1 MTEGYLKEA
10 RLKRSQRD
18 DYPPEMLINS
28 SIILPNSKTKNSC
41 HRCHRLKKKCSKDF
55 PSCSYCIRTSN
66 DCFYLNKSHIKSKNS
81 SEDFKSKSSIFPEI
95 MKPEKESI
103 TILRNWIHKDIES
116 YDDNNNGEAGNI
128 ANNPKT
134 EQSTGCCKSNNGF
147 IKGITN
153 LITGNNGVDPR
164 NENMHQ
170 NMHNANGVNEIP
182 PHKIL
187 RTKTL
192 SISSLLSDV
201 TPGVTNERVSC
212 KLISKALK
220 LNRHFDEEF
229 VNLKPIGE
237 KKLALAFAANYFC
250 NYSHIYPIFS
260 EDQIVSK
267 LKQMDFEKENVV
279 NCHTYLILSIG
290 CLIYDSIH
298 MTKHYNKCFSESLI
312 DSVIDITNFNPK
324 SCNTES
330 ELNDIK
336 TMILFTVHYMNR
348 NDDLVVSNMITILSR
363 IILKFEFF
371 KLNSGDKFKMIKN
384 CIFWTVIN
392 LDFEF
397 NLITDNPVAVSLDL
411 WKLLYYKNSKLQ
423 LLTATPSNNEDDVVY
438 SNRIIEF
445 NLLQKRIIDLKVV
458 TKVAGDNQEMA
469 ELKEISKAVEVWRV
483 NSTGCVS
490 KLFEDHHEDAKFYSF
505 MVNLHFFYLLIESDQ
520 LSSTKNSE
528 FSLQFLSIYYQLT
541 SQIDTNKQT
550 GLAINNLIYIYKLM
564 NVVKYNLINLK
575 IQSLFS
581 NFKMNIP
588 VITNLF
594 RILRVKYPIIDD
606 QMMARFEKLSSISS
620 YDEKL
625 LNEVDE
631 ILELLE

>member
-18 DYPPEMLINS
+18 DYPPEMLINL

-55 PSCSYCIRTSN
+55 PSCLYCIRTSN

-81 SEDFKSKSSIFPEI
+81 NEDFKSKSSILPEI
-95 MKPEKESI
+95 MKPEKENI

-116 YDDNNNGEAGNI
+116 YDDNSGDGINNVIPGI
-128 ANNPKT
+128 V
-134 EQSTGCCKSNNGF
+134 QQSNNG
-147 IKGITN
+147 TN
-153 LITGNNGVDPR
+153 PPPVSSNNGTGVQAGKEGP
-164 NENMHQ
+164 NPNSENMHQ
-170 NMHNANGVNEIP
+170 TMHNANCANEIP

-201 TPGVTNERVSC
+201 TPGDSNERVNC

-220 LNRHFDEEF
+220 LNKHSDEEF
-229 VNLKPIGE
+229 VTLKPVSDG
-237 KKLALAFAANYFC
+237 KLPLAFAANYFC

-260 EDQIVSK
+260 EDQIMLK
-267 LKQMDFEKENVV
+267 LKSMDFAKENVI

-290 CLIYDSIH
+290 CLIYDSIF
-298 MTKHYNKCFSESLI
+298 MTKHFGKCFSESLI

-324 SCNTES
+324 SCSSES
-330 ELNDIK
+330 QLNDLK
-336 TMILFTVHYMNR
+336 TMILFTVYYMNR

-363 IILKFEFF
+363 IILKFEFY
-371 KLNSGDKFKMIKN
+371 KLNASDKFKMIKN

-397 NLITDNPVAVSLDL
+397 NLIIHNPVAVSLDL

-423 LLTATPSNNEDDVVY
+423 LLTASPSTNADDVVY

-458 TKVAGDNQEMA
+458 TKVAGDNQEMT

-490 KLFEDHHEDAKFYSF
+490 KLFEDNHEDAKFYSL

-520 LSSTKNSE
+520 LSTTKNSE
-528 FSLQFLSIYYQLT
+528 FSLQFLSIFYQLT
-541 SQIDTNKQT
+541 SQINPHKQT

-564 NVVKYNLINLK
+564 NVVKYNLINIK

-581 NFKMNIP
+581 NFKMNLP

-606 QMMARFEKLSSISS
+606 KTMAKFENIANVST
-620 YDEKL
+620 YDQSL
-625 LNEVDE
+625 LKEIDE
-631 ILELLE
+631 ILQLLG